1 MAVRLIHIIFL
12 FTFCLNGQA
21 QQLQVL
27 SEKEAWEK
35 EVRAIINDSLNEK
48 SLSWRLQEAGF
59 WLYQIDSNQLNTGP
73 KLLIGELVYE
83 DEERLSPGLS
93 LNDSNFKAVLSQ
105 ELKLIEN
112 QGYPFASFQLRDYS
126 IEKNRL
132 QAQLILN
139 RGPLIRFDSLVLL
152 SYDGTN
158 RKFIEREAD
167 WRKGRPYSSEYLEQV
182 NRNLKRLEFIQFER
196 NPALAFF
203 PAKARVYLYLK
214 KRSANLINGVVGLNT
229 DGEGSSPLT
238 GDFQLR
244 LLNTFKRGEEINLQ
258 WRSPGNQ
265 AQDFNLS
272 FAYPYLWNSPLGLKI
287 QLEIFRQDSS
297 FLRRDIKLSL
307 PYRLAPGSHFKVSGQ
322 YFSTNPLGLNPQSEL
337 QIDEVTSYRF
347 NLGFDLDRRNNPIVS
362 TEGYLLDLELG
373 SGRRTSNMAESTQ
386 YLWQGQFQ
394 YFLAFQKRWVWHQ
407 DFSSLGMTGSDLQD
421 NEIFRLGG
429 LKNLRGFNEWSFF
442 TPAYALMRSEVRF
455 MLGQYDYL
463 SAFADLA
470 FNEVDRKNQS
480 PWDRHSGLGLGLNFQ
495 TKGGIFSLFL
505 AVGQS
510 NNSSYDFRSG
520 KIHLAYLNRF

>member
-1 MAVRLIHIIFL
+1 MAIRLKHIITL
-12 FTFCLNGQA
+12 LCLALSLNA
-21 QQLQVL
+21 QQFQVQ

-35 EVRAIINDSLNEK
+35 EVRVIVKDSLNEE

-59 WLYQIDSNQLNTGP
+59 WLFRIDSNFLQTGP
-73 KLLIGELVYE
+73 KLQIGELKFE
-83 DEERLSPGLS
+83 DEERLSKGLT
-93 LNDSNFKAVLSQ
+93 LNDSNFKEALRR
-105 ELKLIEN
+105 ELKIIEN
-112 QGYPFASFQLRDYS
+112 QGYPFAAFELEDYS
-126 IEKNRL
+126 IVKNRL
-132 QAQLILN
+132 HAQLNLN

-152 SYDGTN
+152 SYEGTN
-158 RKFIEREAD
+158 RKFIERETD
-167 WRKGRPYSSEYLEQV
+167 WLKGRPYSADYLEQI
-182 NRNLKRLEFIQFER
+182 NRNLKRLEFLQFER
-196 NPALAFF
+196 SPALAFF
-203 PAKARVYLYLK
+203 PGKARVYLYLK

-229 DGEGSSPLT
+229 DDEGNSTLT

-307 PYRLAPGSHFKVSGQ
+307 PYRLAPGSHFKISGQ
-322 YFSTNPLGLNPQSEL
+322 YFSTNPLGLNTQSEL
-337 QIDEVTSYRF
+337 QIDEVSSLRL
-347 NLGFDLDRRNNPIVS
+347 NLGFDLDRRDNPIVS
-362 TEGYLLDLELG
+362 TKGYLLDLELG
-373 SGRRTSNMAESTQ
+373 SGRRTSNMEESTQ

-394 YFLAFQKRWVWHQ
+394 YFFPFKKRWVWHQ

-442 TPAYALMRSEVRF
+442 TPAYALMRSEIRF

-470 FNEVDRKNQS
+470 FNEVDRANQV

-510 NNSSYDFRSG
+510 NNASYDFRSG